1 MRIEFDVAGTP
12 AEFSWSGATGRVEL
26 RVGEDAVLLESPFWL
41 STHYR
46 VVRTIHVWHD
56 GDAEHV
62 VELVKVKPR
71 LKPGP
76 CAFTICV
83 DSTVVAEATGM

>member
-1 MRIEFDVAGTP
+1 MRIKFDVAGTP

-41 STHYR
+41 STHYLA
-46 VVRTIHVWHD
+46 VRTIHVWHD
-56 GDAEHV
+56 GDIEHV

-83 DSTVVAEATGM
+83 DSTVVAVANGM

>member
-46 VVRTIHVWHD
+46 VVRTVHVWHHE
-56 GDAEHV
+56 DAEHV

-83 DSTVVAEATGM
+83 DSAVVAQATGM

>member
-1 MRIEFDVAGTP
+1 MRIEFDVSGTP

-46 VVRTIHVWHD
+46 AVRTIHLWHD
-56 GDAEHV
+56 GEAEHV
-62 VELVKVKPR
+62 IELVKVKPR

-76 CAFTICV
+76 CAFTIRV
-83 DSTVVAEATGM
+83 DSTVVAEANGV

>member
-1 MRIEFDVAGTP
+1 MRIVFDIAGTP

-46 VVRTIHVWHD
+46 AVRTIYVWH
-56 GDAEHV
+56 GEDAEHV
-62 VELVKVKPR
+62 IELVKVKPR

-83 DSTVVAEATGM
+83 DRTVVAEATGM

>member
-1 MRIEFDVAGTP
+1 MRIKFDVVGTP

-26 RVGEDAVLLESPFWL
+26 RVGEDAVFLESPFWL
-41 STHYR
+41 STHYQA
-46 VVRTIHVWHD
+46 VRTIHVWHD
-56 GDAEHV
+56 EDAEHV
-62 VELVKVKPR
+62 IELVKVRPR

-83 DSTVVAEATGM
+83 DSTVVAEATGV

>member
-1 MRIEFDVAGTP
+1 VLIEFDVAGIP

-26 RVGEDAVLLESPFWL
+26 RVGNDALLLESPFWL
-41 STHYR
+41 SGHYR
-46 VVRTIHVWHD
+46 AVRTIHVWHD

-62 VELVKVKPR
+62 VELVKVQPS

-76 CAFTICV
+76 CAFTILV
-83 DSTVVAEATGM
+83 DSTVAAEATGL

>member
-1 MRIEFDVAGTP
+1 MRIEFDVAGIP

-26 RVGEDAVLLESPFWL
+26 RVGDDVVLLESPFWL
-41 STHYR
+41 SSHYR
-46 VVRTIHVWHD
+46 AVRTTHVWHA

-71 LKPGP
+71 FKPGP
-76 CAFTICV
+76 CAFTILV
-83 DSTVVAEATGM
+83 DSTVAAEATGM

>member
-46 VVRTIHVWHD
+46 AVRTVHVWHD

-76 CAFTICV
+76 CAFTIRV